1 MGSGNGEATTTTKL
15 TEEIGKVD
23 LRGLEPGTPGWAE
36 ARAAVTSSMAA
47 HGCVVL
53 VAHDALD
60 EKLRRALF
68 GRALPELFFG
78 LPFDAKKRSGAFS
91 NGPHRG
97 YVGQV
102 PAVALET
109 VPFPDAADDPG
120 TVRDLAGRL
129 WPDDGNP
136 DFCDTIV
143 AFAKNVL
150 ELEGAVERMVLEGLG
165 AREESVAKHLASQS
179 HAVRVTLYDA
189 GGGGVALALH
199 AHRDEHMTTVI
210 AQHEVGGL
218 EVQDIRDGRW
228 LPVPP
233 EPGTLVFMAGDQFT
247 VRSTRLYYFFLRGC
261 HEREGA
267 GVHAPG
273 EDAGGGRPRALLGA
287 AVQAAEGRRRPG
299 AARHGGARR
308 RGAPADVQPLQPRG
322 VQGVPVLGARA
333 KVEGARSAQSF
344 LWGGGGEIRW
354 IHRRMTH
361 SPTAT
366 RAYV

>member
-247 VRSTRLYYFFLRGC
+247 VVTNGRVPACMHRVRTPAAGGRGRFSVQLC
-261 HEREGA
+261 RRRREG
-267 GVHAPG
+267 G
-273 EDAGGGRPRALLGA
+273 D
-287 AVQAAEGRRRPG
+287 
-299 AARHGGARR
+299 
-308 RGAPADVQPLQPRG
+308 
-322 VQGVPVLGARA
+322 PVLRA
-333 KVEGARSAQSF
+333 MEELVDEEHPLMYNPCNHEEYRAFRYSEQGQRLRERDPLKAFCGVAVEK
-344 LWGGGGEIRW
+344 LGGSTEE
-354 IHRRMTH
+354 
-361 SPTAT
+361 
-366 RAYV
+366 